1 VQTTKVSYLKDM
13 LNFIK
18 QIEMAIPKLT
28 QLLFSK
34 TQTDVIEVI
43 SFFVTCY
50 QHGFIDMLFGIRK
63 MLTLLLTSEKTIS
76 DAVIN
81 AYRQLYLDNSASDP
95 VHTAMGLIKL
105 TYSLTISEYNA
116 LEQLIGAFAET
127 DEVINKIAQVLWEIF
142 AQKSQVNQIKDE
154 DACGAL
160 ILLSMIIKKQPLKG
174 EILKILILKI

>member
-1 VQTTKVSYLKDM
+1 MQTTKVSYLKDM